1 MIRLISYLAPSIPE
15 EFFSLVARH
24 IERTTGVPSSI
35 VFEKRISGPLAGD
48 DDPFGD
54 GRADVGFICAPSV
67 RFLGGEVSVL
77 PAPVPSDPRAN
88 GRPVYFADVVVHAS
102 SSLRTLDDLR
112 GTTWAY
118 NDPNSKSGWFSMLE
132 RVGSAAFFGRCVQS
146 GSHLR
151 SLDMV
156 ASGEAD
162 AAAIDSNVLRLHA
175 RGDLRVIES
184 WGPFP
189 IQPVV
194 VRAALDDAT
203 KRRIAHALLTM
214 HEEHAESLA
223 LFGFSRFV
231 ESDPDTYR
239 G

>member
-15 EFFSLVARH
+15 AFFSLVARH
-24 IERTTGVPSSI
+24 IEASTGVPSSV

-48 DDPFGD
+48 DDPFAD
-54 GRADVGFICAPSV
+54 ARVDVGFICAPSV
-67 RFLGGEVSVL
+67 RFLGNEVSVL
-77 PAPVPSDPRAN
+77 PSLVPNDPRAN
-88 GRPVYFADVVVHAS
+88 GRAVYFADVVVRAS
-102 SSLRTLDDLR
+102 SPHRTFDELR
-112 GTTWAY
+112 GATWAY

-132 RVGSAAFFGRCVQS
+132 RAGNADYFARCVQS

-151 SLDMV
+151 SLEMV

-175 RGDLRVIES
+175 RDDLRVIES

-194 VRAALDDAT
+194 VRSGLDAGMT
-203 KRRIAHALLTM
+203 ERITHALLTM
-214 HEEHAESLA
+214 HEIHGASLDD
-223 LFGFSRFV
+223 FGFSRFV
-231 ESDPDTYR
+231 ESDPDAYR
-239 G
+239 R

>member
-15 EFFSLVARH
+15 EFFSLVAKH
-24 IERTTGVPSSI
+24 IEASTGVRSSI

-48 DDPFGD
+48 DDPF
-54 GRADVGFICAPSV
+54 ADDRVDIGFICAPSV

-77 PAPVPSDPRAN
+77 PSLVPNDPRAN
-88 GRPVYFADVVVHAS
+88 GRAVYFADVVVRATS
-102 SSLRTLDDLR
+102 SFAKFDDLR

-132 RVGSAAFFGRCVQS
+132 RAGSADYFGRCVQS

-151 SLDMV
+151 SLEMV

-175 RGDLRVIES
+175 RDDLRVVDS

-194 VRAALDDAT
+194 VRSGLDAET
-203 KRRIAHALLTM
+203 KKRVAQALLTM
-214 HEEHAESLA
+214 HEMHAASLND
-223 LFGFSRFV
+223 FGFSRFV
-231 ESDPDTYR
+231 ESDPDVYR
-239 G
+239 R